1 MNFVKV
7 AHKWLSLVI
16 GLQLALW
23 LASGLAFNLLDSN
36 IVSGRHLAAG
46 PVAAELSSAQV
57 NVGHDAIAR
66 LYAPGSIVDLR
77 LQPGFEQAVYR
88 VQTKDGVELRDAR
101 NGAPVVIDSA
111 RAAAIAAR
119 DYAGDDSLIGEP
131 LRLDNANM
139 EARRHQG
146 PMWRVDIADEF
157 ATSLYISAADGRV
170 LERRNDTWRLFD
182 IFWMLHI
189 MDYSERE
196 SFNNPFVI
204 AFGLGALLMSLSG
217 CLLLFS
223 SFSRHDFN
231 LVAHYRRGRH
241 SRVAVQ
247 LLDSNA
253 NPINRLAL
261 VSGSNLFDGLAA
273 NGIQL
278 PSNCG
283 GGGSCGL
290 CQVRLDTD
298 APVSASEKALLSISE
313 LAAGYRLA
321 CQQRAS
327 GATRLTLDDSLLRA
341 GQYSAEVVASRFLTP
356 FIKEIHLRLPD
367 TAGFAFRAGSFVQ
380 VEVPPHQ
387 LRLADLPVDSEFR
400 ADWRQWR
407 AAAGA
412 AHSETVRR
420 SYSMANAPRES
431 MANAPRESTTKAPG
445 EAMPL
450 DRCEGDNRIVLNV
463 RIQPPPQDSGTVSGG
478 LGSSYMFNLK
488 PGDRVKMSGPF
499 GSFHATDTDRE
510 MVFIGGGAGM
520 APLRSIIV
528 DQLRNR
534 GSSRKIS
541 FWYGARSLRE
551 VFYAEE
557 FHRLASEHD
566 NFSWRLG
573 LSEPR
578 AEDNWSGANGFISD
592 IVADQYLRGHPQI
605 DNCEFYLCGPP
616 PMLKACIAMLTA
628 LGVAE
633 DRIAFD
639 DFGC

>member
-1 MNFVKV
+1 MNFVRV

-23 LASGLAFNLLDSN
+23 LASGLAFNLLDSSV
-36 IVSGRHLAAG
+36 VSGRHLAAD
-46 PVAAELSSAQV
+46 PAPAELSTADVTVS
-57 NVGHDAIAR
+57 HDAIAR
-66 LYAPGSIVDLR
+66 LYAPGSVIDIR
-77 LQPGFEQAVYR
+77 LQPGFERPVYR
-88 VQTKDGVELRDAR
+88 VQTQDAVELRDAQS
-101 NGAPVVIDSA
+101 GTPLVIDSA

-119 DYAGDDSLIGEP
+119 DYAGDDRLIGEP
-131 LRLDNANM
+131 VPMESANM

-146 PMWRVDIADEF
+146 AMWRVDVADDF
-157 ATSLYISAADGRV
+157 ATSLYISAQDGRV
-170 LERRNDTWRLFD
+170 LERRNDSWRLFD

-189 MDYSERE
+189 MDYTERQD
-196 SFNNPFVI
+196 FNNPFVI

-217 CLLLFS
+217 CLLLFT

-231 LVAHYRRGRH
+231 LVAKLRR

-247 LLDSNA
+247 LFDSNA
-253 NPINRLAL
+253 NPLNELAL
-261 VSGSNLFDGLAA
+261 ASGSNLFDGLAA
-273 NGIQL
+273 NGVQL

-290 CQVRLDTD
+290 CQVRMDTD
-298 APVSASEKALLSISE
+298 APVSASEKALLSRSE
-313 LAAGYRLA
+313 LDAGYRLA

-327 GATRLTLDDSLLRA
+327 AATRLTLDDSLLQA
-341 GQYSAEVVASRFLTP
+341 SQYTTEVVQTRFLTP

-367 TAGFAFRAGSFVQ
+367 TANFAFRAGSFVQ
-380 VEVPPHQ
+380 IEVPPHQ
-387 LRLADLPVDSEFR
+387 LRLADLPVDTEFR
-400 ADWRQWR
+400 ADWHQWQV
-407 AAAGA
+407 AGNA
-412 AHSETVRR
+412 GHREPVRR
-420 SYSMANAPRES
+420 SYSMANAPGEP
-431 MANAPRESTTKAPG
+431 MANAPGEVMPG
-445 EAMPL
+445 NQSAS
-450 DRCEGDNRIVLNV
+450 GNSVVLNV
-463 RIQPPPQDSGTVSGG
+463 RIQPPPQSDHTVPGG
-478 LGSSYMFNLK
+478 VGSSFMFNLQ
-488 PGDRVKMSGPF
+488 PGDRVKVSGPF
-499 GSFHATDTDRE
+499 GNFHAAETGRE
-510 MVFIGGGAGM
+510 MVIIGGGAGM

-534 GSSRKIS
+534 GSGRKIS

-557 FHRLASEHD
+557 FHQLAAEHG
-566 NFSWRLG
+566 NFAWHLG

-578 AEDNWSGANGFISD
+578 AEDNWSGASGFISD
-592 IVADQYLRGHPQI
+592 IVAEQYLRSHPEI
-605 DNCEFYLCGPP
+605 GNCEFYLCGPP